1 MVSGAG
7 EAVKNRGTTKVGV
20 TRRVAPT
27 VPVPTLADDCKKNFG
42 NSMVTPS
49 RPTKILALTPQ
60 GAVLA
65 RRLCRG
71 LAGAEC
77 WLPEAQAGEPGDV
90 AFAQLPDAFR
100 QSFAQGHN
108 LVCIMA
114 AGIVVRGIAPHLK
127 GKDTDPA
134 VVVVDE
140 AGRFAVSLLSGHLGG
155 ANDLAR
161 EVAQLLGGT
170 PVITTATDVQG
181 LPALDL
187 LAVEY
192 GLTIEN
198 LPEVRVISMALLEG
212 RPVRVVDPHGY
223 LAEMVEV
230 SPARFALEPDLDRAL
245 AAGSP
250 TVYAGFRERPWPPEW
265 LRLRPRNLVA
275 GMGCHKG
282 TPAEELLDF
291 LKRIFQ
297 QEGLSLLS
305 LRALATIEAKKE
317 EPGLRMAARS
327 LGVEFLWF
335 TKTELQDIPVPHPSP
350 RVARHLGVVSVSE
363 AAALKAG
370 GVELIVPKRR
380 APNATLAVA
389 RVA

>member
-1 MVSGAG
+1 MVS
-7 EAVKNRGTTKVGV
+7 
-20 TRRVAPT
+20 
-27 VPVPTLADDCKKNFG
+27 
-42 NSMVTPS
+42 PS
-49 RPTKILALTPQ
+49 RPIKILALTPK

-65 RRLCRG
+65 RRLCRS
-71 LAGAEC
+71 LPGAQC
-77 WLPEAQAGEPGDV
+77 WLSQAQAGAPGDLV
-90 AFAQLPDAFR
+90 FVSLSQALREAFDR
-100 QSFAQGHN
+100 GEN
-108 LVCIMA
+108 LVCVMA
-114 AGIVVRGIAPHLK
+114 VGIVVRSIAPFLK
-127 GKDTDPA
+127 SKASDPA

-140 AGRFAVSLLSGHLGG
+140 TGQFAVSLLSGHLGG

-161 EVAQLLGGT
+161 EVAQIIGGT

-187 LAVEY
+187 LAVEL

-198 LPEVRVISMALLEG
+198 LPEVRVISMSLLEG

-223 LAEMVEV
+223 LAETVAAYPEL
-230 SPARFALEPDLDRAL
+230 FALQPDLDRAL
-245 AAGSP
+245 SVPGPA
-250 TVYAGFRERPWPPEW
+250 VYVGFRERPWPLGW

-282 TPAEELLDF
+282 TPDKELIDF
-291 LKRIFQ
+291 IEYTFQ
-297 QEGLSLLS
+297 QAGLSLLS
-305 LRALATIEAKKE
+305 LKALATIEAKKE

-335 TKTELQDIPVPHPSP
+335 TAKELEAMPAPNPSF
-350 RVARHLGVVSVSE
+350 RVARHMGVESVSE

-370 GVELIVPKRR
+370 GVELIVPKRK
-380 APNATLAVA
+380 AANATLAIA